1 MSDHVGL
8 HVGATTRTLWRVG
21 ALWVVGSTAVFHARV
36 RGSFTGLGGLKEAK
50 MFLLH
55 PLVKLRIVG
64 GLRDREVACSASDI
78 QGLNFESWSVWRAVS
93 SYSSHYLQ
101 EIILAQFSLYVNKS
115 DRKPDSFHLFT
126 CHWNNSNDISRST
139 PNPLGVCHRYCFHT
153 APVLHTDHAVEV
165 FSLWLTV

>member
-64 GLRDREVACSASDI
+64 GPPWPRGSVLGLRHP
-78 QGLNFESWSVWRAVS
+78 GFEFRVLECPVS
-93 SYSSHYLQ
+93 SYSSYYLQ

-115 DRKPDSFHLFT
+115 GRKPDLFHLFT
-126 CHWNNSNDISRST
+126 CHWNTSNHISRST